1 MTDDKENNIDRD
13 NSIVNDNNKDKEIFF
28 FVLSRA
34 CDKEKL
40 LSPRWESNLRPSDF
54 ARRYFTT
61 EPQRLL
67 GERGL
72 LQSSNAAL
80 VITMMTMTIETDGDS
95 KNVDDSNK
103 KDGESNDHIENDNDD
118 DDHNDKDRNSDTEN
132 HVDDES
138 VMTFQLRRR
147 I

>member
-1 MTDDKENNIDRD
+1 MIKKITLIETIALSMTIIRIK
-13 NSIVNDNNKDKEIFF
+13 KYFF

-40 LSPRWESNLRPSDF
+40 LSPRWESNLRRSDF

-80 VITMMTMTIETDGDS
+80 VMTMMTMTIKTDGDS
-95 KNVDDSNK
+95 KNVDDSNE
-103 KDGESNDHIENDNDD
+103 KDGESNDHI
-118 DDHNDKDRNSDTEN
+118 KTTMMMTITMIRTET
-132 HVDDES
+132 VILKI
-138 VMTFQLRRR
+138 MWTMKML
-147 I
+147 